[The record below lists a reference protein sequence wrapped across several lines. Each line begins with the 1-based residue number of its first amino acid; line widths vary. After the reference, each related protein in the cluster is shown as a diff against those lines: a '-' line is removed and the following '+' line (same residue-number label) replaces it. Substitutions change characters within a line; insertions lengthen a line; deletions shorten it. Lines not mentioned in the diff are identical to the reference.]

1 MILTYKKNLCR
12 TFIMLT
18 LKQKKLLDFLEQYY
32 KRNKI
37 FPTFDEMKIKL
48 SIKSKS
54 GIHKLLSSL
63 VEKGYIERL
72 PHKARALKINNTI
85 NHDIIKEETDIPF
98 LGRIAAG
105 NPIEAITGSFEQIS
119 VPNFLLDNKD
129 EHFTLE
135 VTGDSMIEEGIF
147 DGDIVVIKKINVA
160 SSGEIV
166 VALIDDSEVTLK
178 KFRSYKNSIAL
189 EPANKNYKTRI
200 FGEGRVQIQ
209 GKLVGLLRKF

>member
-1 MILTYKKNLCR
+1 
-12 TFIMLT
+12 MLT
-18 LKQKKLLDFLEQYY
+18 FKQKKLLDFLEQYF
-32 KRNKI
+32 KRNKV

-63 VEKGYIERL
+63 EEKGYIERL
-72 PHKARALKINNTI
+72 PHKARALRINNSV
-85 NHDIIKEETDIPF
+85 NHNIVKNETNIPF

-119 VPNFLLDNKD
+119 VPNFLLDNKE

-147 DGDIVVIKKINVA
+147 DGDIVICQMSDTARN
-160 SSGEIV
+160 GQIV
-166 VALIDDSEVTLK
+166 VALVDNEQATLK
-178 KFRSYKNSIAL
+178 KIYYHQDQTVTLVAANDAF
-189 EPANKNYKTRI
+189 EPQRYQAGQVK
-200 FGEGRVQIQ
+200 IQ
-209 GKLVGLLRKF
+209 GLFIGLLRMAS